1 MLNPGRALWVPYGWR
16 CILVS
21 RTTSSHSH
29 VLHSPYVNARML
41 LASPFKEDITCAD
54 SSKREWSVHTHMP
67 HCVATAR
74 EAELWLDKVGTLED
88 TAVQSV
94 TLDIPAIEDEH

>member
-1 MLNPGRALWVPYGWR
+1 MN
-16 CILVS
+16 
-21 RTTSSHSH
+21 
-29 VLHSPYVNARML
+29 
-41 LASPFKEDITCAD
+41 
-54 SSKREWSVHTHMP
+54 MP

-94 TLDIPAIEDEH
+94 TLDMPAIEDQH